1 MSETENYPQD
11 VNHQRNLILRS
22 AETRE
27 TRLEREKTFLSHRIV
42 LHQLGLAKDRREKK
56 FLSVCQKGEVKN
68 ESGQRN
74 NFSVNSII

>member
-56 FLSVCQKGEVKN
+56 FLSLRQKGEVKTN
-68 ESGQRN
+68 RVKETT
-74 NFSVNSII
+74 FL